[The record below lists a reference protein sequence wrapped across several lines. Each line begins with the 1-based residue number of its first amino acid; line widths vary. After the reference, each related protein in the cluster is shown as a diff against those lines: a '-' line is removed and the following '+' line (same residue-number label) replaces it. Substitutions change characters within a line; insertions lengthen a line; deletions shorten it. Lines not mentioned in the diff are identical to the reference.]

1 MRLGTRIFLCY
12 LLIIVLCFSYPLYWG
27 YYNLKIRYLE
37 SVEEPLVDQAN
48 LLAAIVGYAVEQ
60 DDFHAEEWHK
70 IFESAYSRK
79 FSAQIYSLI
88 KKEVD
93 LRVYI
98 TDKSGNVMFDSEYRD
113 REGQNY
119 AAWRDVHLTLQG
131 EYGSRTTRENPR
143 DPNSPIIL
151 YVAAPIYVAGEI
163 AGVLTVAKPTTNIN
177 TFLQNA
183 KPKIV
188 QVGAVSTI
196 IAIGLGFLVS
206 LWLTR
211 PIQRLTG
218 YANEIRQGRRV
229 EFPVLDRSEI
239 GEMGDAFER
248 MREALEGKQYVEQ
261 YVQTLTHEIKSPLSA
276 IKGAAEL
283 LEEDVPPER
292 RARFLSNIRDE
303 STRIQKIVDRM
314 LALAALENQKYLQ
327 KMERLSFESL
337 VKTVLESKEP
347 MLSQK
352 KLNLKL
358 QLHDDVFIEG
368 DSFLLHQALSN
379 LMQNAIDFSPK
390 HNQLELRSELD
401 EEHLHFII
409 EDNGP
414 GIPDY
419 ALDKV
424 FEKFFSL
431 QRPDSGKKST
441 GLGLN
446 FVKEVVTLH
455 HGDVRLENRKEQG
468 VRACLSLPL

>member
-12 LLIIVLCFSYPLYWG
+12 LLIIILCFSYPLYWG

-48 LLAAIVGYAVEQ
+48 LLAAIVGYEIEER
-60 DDFHAEEWHK
+60 DFQPEEWHN

-79 FSAQIYSLI
+79 LSAQIYSLL

-98 TDKSGNVMFDSEYRD
+98 TDKDGKVIFDSEYRD
-113 REGQNY
+113 HEGQDY

-143 DPNSPIIL
+143 DPTSPIIL
-151 YVAAPIYVAGEI
+151 HVAAPIYVAGDI
-163 AGVLTVAKPTTNIN
+163 AGVLTVAKPSTNIN
-177 TFLQNA
+177 AFLQNA

-196 IAIGLGFLVS
+196 VAVGLGFLVS

-211 PIQRLTG
+211 PIQRLTT
-218 YANEIRQGRRV
+218 YANEIRQGKRV
-229 EFPVLDRSEI
+229 EFPILDRSEI

-292 RARFLSNIRDE
+292 RARFLRNIRDE

-314 LALAALENQKYLQ
+314 LALAALENQKHLQ
-327 KMERLSFESL
+327 KMERLCFKSL

-347 MLSQK
+347 MFSQK
-352 KLNLKL
+352 KLHPKL
-358 QLHDDVFIEG
+358 QLHDDVFIQG

-379 LMQNAIDFSPK
+379 LIQNAIDFSPE
-390 HNQLELRSELD
+390 HSPIELRTEVSEDRLY
-401 EEHLHFII
+401 FII
-409 EDNGP
+409 EDHGP

-419 ALDKV
+419 ALGKV

-446 FVKEVVTLH
+446 FVKEVLTLH
-455 HGDVRLENRKEQG
+455 HGDIHLENRQEQG
-468 VRACLSLPL
+468 VRVNLSLPL